1 MTPNDALPTTMGA
14 CTVTC
19 GGRTRLRGFV
29 LVNANRRRNCARPCG
44 MGLVMGGRRTEGN
57 QRLVEEVEI
66 DKAADLGQQEEDP
79 ADANGL

>member
-1 MTPNDALPTTMGA
+1 
-14 CTVTC
+14 
-19 GGRTRLRGFV
+19 
-29 LVNANRRRNCARPCG
+29 